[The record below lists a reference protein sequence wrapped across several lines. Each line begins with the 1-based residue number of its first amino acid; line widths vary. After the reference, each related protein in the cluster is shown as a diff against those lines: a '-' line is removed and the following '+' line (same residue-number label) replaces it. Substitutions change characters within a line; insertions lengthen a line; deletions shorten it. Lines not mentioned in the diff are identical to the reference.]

1 MVKMSVGE
9 KYVSKNKDPLIVD
22 FPYSILYKH
31 TFGEVS
37 PFFVGLKNK
46 RLLGTVC
53 RNREKHKNGKDLLF
67 LPPRADCPECMAE
80 VTEWVDLTDA
90 DIRIYTFTTA
100 YFAGETFLDRIPY
113 TLINIDVQGYDNSY
127 SKLTS
132 TLVINEPGEI
142 NIGLKDIRIGMKI
155 KPKFKDVPLEKVD
168 ASTLYFVPAEK

>member
-9 KYVSKNKDPLIVD
+9 KYVSKNKNPLVVD

-53 RNREKHKNGKDLLF
+53 RNNDKHKNGKEILY

-80 VTEWVDLTDA
+80 LTEWVDLTDA
-90 DIRIYTFTTA
+90 DIRIYTYTTA
-100 YFAGETFLDRIPY
+100 YFAGETFLNRIPY
-113 TLINIDVQGYDNSY
+113 TLINIDVKGYDNSY

-142 NIGLKDIRIGMKI
+142 NIDLKDIRIGMKI
-155 KPKFKDVPLEKVD
+155 KPKFRDVPLEKVD

>member
-1 MVKMSVGE
+1 MSVGE
-9 KYVSKNKDPLIVD
+9 KYVSKNKNPLIVD

-37 PFFVGLKNK
+37 PFFIGLKNK
-46 RLLGTVC
+46 KLLGNVC
-53 RNREKHKNGKDLLF
+53 RNKEKHRNGKDLLF

-80 VTEWVDLTDA
+80 ITEWVDLTDA

-100 YFAGETFLDRIPY
+100 YFAGETFLSRVPF

-142 NIGLKDIRIGMKI
+142 NIEQKDIRIGMKI
-155 KPKFKDVPLEKVD
+155 KPKFRDVPLEKVD